1 METELEKLRLE
12 NILLKEKLK
21 KKNDNKVQQVKRWR
35 ENNRDMYV
43 AQKEARTGKEERKD
57 KKKTGEC

>member
-12 NILLKEKLK
+12 NIMLKEKLK

-35 ENNRDMYV
+35 ENMYV
-43 AQKEARTGKEERKD
+43 AQKERELEKRKVKE